1 MRLNPLLE
9 PQCSHQA
16 PAPICPTLNP
26 KYHAVQPCPHQA
38 GGMPT
43 HSYPCAPTMPLGP
56 HKKAGRVISHCHTSL
71 KGSLPVSFRPS
82 MTIRATQ
89 KKRMSWP
96 VSSSV
101 PG

>member
-1 MRLNPLLE
+1 MGTVGGGLSRL
-9 PQCSHQA
+9 
-16 PAPICPTLNP
+16 
-26 KYHAVQPCPHQA
+26 
-38 GGMPT
+38 
-43 HSYPCAPTMPLGP
+43 
-56 HKKAGRVISHCHTSL
+56 HTSL

-82 MTIRATQ
+82 ITILATQ

>member
-1 MRLNPLLE
+1 MSLCILSPSCGIE
-9 PQCSHQA
+9 
-16 PAPICPTLNP
+16 
-26 KYHAVQPCPHQA
+26 
-38 GGMPT
+38 GGGGEGRDHGT
-43 HSYPCAPTMPLGP
+43 GLGSL
-56 HKKAGRVISHCHTSL
+56 RTSL

-82 MTIRATQ
+82 MTILATQ